1 LNPKGLVHRYDDL
14 RVFDLF
20 KEDSSVDSFVQE
32 VLSPLLALDRTR
44 NTHMIETLDAFFTHG
59 MVRKAAA
66 AQLEIH
72 PNTLDYRLRAIE
84 DALGYAVRLG
94 TGAFKLQLALKLLP
108 LARNALARGWDHRH
122 NSPHPVK

>member
-1 LNPKGLVHRYDDL
+1 LNPKGLVHRYDEL

-20 KEDSSVDSFVQE
+20 KEDCTVDSFVQE
-32 VLSPLLALDRTR
+32 VLNPLLALDRIR
-44 NTHMIETLDAFFTHG
+44 NTHMIETLDVFFSCG

-84 DALGYAVRLG
+84 DALGFAVRLG

-108 LARNALARGWDHRH
+108 LARNTPPGGWDHRH
-122 NSPHPVK
+122 RKPP